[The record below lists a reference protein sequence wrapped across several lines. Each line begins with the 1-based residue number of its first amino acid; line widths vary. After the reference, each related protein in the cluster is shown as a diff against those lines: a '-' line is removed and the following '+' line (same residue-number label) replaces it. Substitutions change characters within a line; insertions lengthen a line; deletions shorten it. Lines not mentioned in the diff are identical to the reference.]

1 MSSEQK
7 PEKREHRSC
16 NDQLRSVEHTAISR
30 SQAYSLFSMLL
41 SSPHDLDLKSKILHR
56 DTNYQLPYNIDFDD
70 LINEFK
76 QQDEG
81 DLKNQYSSL
90 FEIGNSG
97 PPAPI
102 REDSFLHQP
111 AGLREDL
118 VRFHDYFGYTLSEEF
133 QWQMDHLSIE
143 LEFMYFLCFQE
154 HNAEDNRL
162 SYQLAQLDFSKRH
175 LFNWI
180 PKLMQTLKTISKD
193 VLYTK
198 VVVELNGFIED
209 DMRWQMETISHQ

>member
-1 MSSEQK
+1 
-7 PEKREHRSC
+7 
-16 NDQLRSVEHTAISR
+16 
-30 SQAYSLFSMLL
+30 
-41 SSPHDLDLKSKILHR
+41 
-56 DTNYQLPYNIDFDD
+56 
-70 LINEFK
+70 
-76 QQDEG
+76 
-81 DLKNQYSSL
+81 
-90 FEIGNSG
+90 
-97 PPAPI
+97 
-102 REDSFLHQP
+102 
-111 AGLREDL
+111 
-118 VRFHDYFGYTLSEEF
+118 
-133 QWQMDHLSIE
+133 
-143 LEFMYFLCFQE
+143 MYFLCFQE

>member
-1 MSSEQK
+1 MSSESK
-7 PEKREHRSC
+7 LKNKAERFC
-16 NDQLRSVEHTAISR
+16 NDELRSAENTANSR
-30 SQAYSLFSMLL
+30 SQAYGLFSVLL
-41 SSPHDLDLKSKILHR
+41 SSPHDQGFKSKILSIQT
-56 DTNYQLPYNIDFDD
+56 DSQLPYSIDFDD

-198 VVVELNGFIED
+198 VVVELNRFIED
-209 DMRWQMETISHQ
+209 DMRWQMETICHQ

>member
-90 FEIGNSG
+90 FEVGNEG

-102 REDSFLHQP
+102 REDLFLHQP

-118 VRFHDYFGYTLSEEF
+118 VRFYDYFGYTVSDGF

-154 HNAEDNRL
+154 HSPEGVRL
-162 SYQLAQLDFSKRH
+162 SYQLAQLDFSQRH
-175 LFNWI
+175 LHNWI
-180 PKLMQTLKTISKD
+180 PKLMHTVKTISKD

-198 VVVELNGFIED
+198 VVVELNRFIED
-209 DMRWQMETISHQ
+209 DMTWQMETISHQ